1 LPKRSRAD
9 TAQSSEG
16 ITAQVEVVNTGDRRG
31 QEVVQLYLRDPES
44 RLRRPP
50 QALRDFQ
57 KVALDPGASTTVRF
71 ALEERDFAAWDD
83 RRGRWIVGSGPYE
96 VRVGTSSRDLPLR
109 QAVTIEG
116 PPADQGPVLDRHS
129 TIRQWL
135 ENPQGREVIEPLLT
149 EMTAAMGDEGGGPPG
164 TEEIFGSLPLS
175 TLSALSGGALTESA
189 IEDLVEQVRAAKRAS
204 TSGE

>member
-1 LPKRSRAD
+1 
-9 TAQSSEG
+9 
-16 ITAQVEVVNTGDRRG
+16 
-31 QEVVQLYLRDPES
+31 
-44 RLRRPP
+44 
-50 QALRDFQ
+50 
-57 KVALDPGASTTVRF
+57 
-71 ALEERDFAAWDD
+71 
-83 RRGRWIVGSGPYE
+83 
-96 VRVGTSSRDLPLR
+96 
-109 QAVTIEG
+109 
-116 PPADQGPVLDRHS
+116 VLNCHS

-135 ENPQGREVIEPLLT
+135 EDPQGREVIEPLLT